1 MPTSVLVNIICIV
14 VITANVLFVL
24 SRWSPKQLSPWLQI
38 GVFAPFLFAVGSL
51 GAEFYTFEPLGLVLS
66 LQILYTGLIWTVTSW
81 WLTTV
86 QMAMMQ
92 GLTWRVPNWLWRSLP
107 VALAAL
113 AWLTSLTNPWHGQF
127 ITPNP
132 GARSDYGVLWYAN
145 GSVLWTLVLCTVLL
159 AVYRH
164 REARYASDRAQMRLC
179 ALSAALPTVLNATY
193 TLAPTP
199 VQFDPTVVGLAI
211 STSMLVFSV
220 YRGQLHPASTVRLEE
235 WIGYDPLPGVLMD
248 RNGRILFA
256 NKAVNTF
263 FGSTPDRTSMTTW
276 LTDQLLT
283 DGITPDSAAIEA
295 EPPRLWQLRRDPERW
310 VRLESRPIRLR
321 GSELG
326 TALFVHEETQR
337 VRMDAALQSVRQVES
352 LGLIAGGVAHDF
364 NNLLVSITGNAE
376 LAELFADSDPA
387 RVREYLARIRRAG
400 EQGADLARQLL
411 TYAGRGTIAL
421 VPVELN
427 PVLTRTIE
435 IRRASMRSNIEVQ
448 LDLAHNP
455 APVAYA
461 DAAHL
466 AQIALNL
473 LVNAEEA
480 LTAKGGLIR
489 ISSGH
494 KVLGENALKS
504 MLGAQACMPGDFVY
518 MVVQDDGPG
527 MSQETLAR
535 MFDPFFST
543 KAVGRGLGLATTLG
557 TVRSHH
563 GCLEVVTSPGHG
575 SRFTVYVPAD
585 TVSRI
590 EVTARPVVSTR
601 KSTGLTALLL
611 DDNDSVRQVHLQML
625 ELLGFRVVEQIDS
638 LNAVSGKAETG
649 SVDLAMIDLTMPGLP
664 GMDLVKQLLA
674 KNQRLPIILVSGY
687 ALQVDESLPQNV
699 GYLQKPF
706 TINDLAEVSERVMA
720 AGKQVAGGEVVS
732 LRDRLP
738 FG

>member
-1 MPTSVLVNIICIV
+1 MSTSVLVNIICIA
-14 VITANVLFVL
+14 VITANVVFVL
-24 SRWSPKQLSPWLQI
+24 SRWSPNQLSPWLQI

-51 GAEFYTFEPLGLVLS
+51 GAEFYTHDALANVLS
-66 LQILYTGLIWTVTSW
+66 LQLLYSGLIWTVTSW

-92 GLTWRVPNWLWRSLP
+92 GMIWRIPGWLWRNLP
-107 VALAAL
+107 LTLAAL
-113 AWLTSLTNPWHGQF
+113 AWASSLTNPWHGLF
-127 ITPNP
+127 ITPIP
-132 GARSDYGVLWYAN
+132 GSRSEYGVLWYAN
-145 GSVLWTLVLCTVLL
+145 GSILWTMILCTVLL

-164 REARYASDRAQMRLC
+164 REAPYVSDRAQMRLC
-179 ALSAALPTVLNATY
+179 AFSAALPTVLNATY

-199 VQFDPTVVGLAI
+199 VQFDPTTVGLAI

-256 NKAVNTF
+256 NKAVDNL
-263 FGSTPDRTSMTTW
+263 FGSTPDRTAMTTW
-276 LTDQLLT
+276 LADQLMA
-283 DGITPDSAAIEA
+283 DGTTSTPAAIEA
-295 EPPRLWQLRRDPERW
+295 EPTRLWQLRRDPERW
-310 VRLESRPIRLR
+310 VQLERRPIRLR

-326 TALFVHEETQR
+326 SALFVHEETQR

-376 LAELFADSDPA
+376 LAELFADSDPI

-411 TYAGRGTIAL
+411 TYAGRGSVAL
-421 VPVELN
+421 VPVQLN
-427 PVLTRTIE
+427 TVLTRTIE
-435 IRRASMRSNIEVQ
+435 IRRASMPSNIAVQ
-448 LDLAHNP
+448 LDLTQNP

-461 DAAHL
+461 DSAHL

-473 LVNAEEA
+473 VVNAEEA
-480 LTAKGGLIR
+480 LAARGGLIR
-489 ISSGH
+489 VASGH
-494 KVLGENALKS
+494 KVLSESALKG
-504 MLGAQACMPGDFVY
+504 MLGAQACTPGEFVY

-575 SRFTVYVPAD
+575 SRFTVYFPAD

-590 EVTARPVVSTR
+590 EVATRSRFSTR
-601 KSTGLTALLL
+601 KPTGLTALLV

-625 ELLGFRVVEQIDS
+625 ELLGFRVVEQLDS
-638 LNAVSGKAETG
+638 PTAITEKTG

-664 GMDLVKQLLA
+664 GIDLARQLLA
-674 KNQRLPIILVSGY
+674 INQYLPIILVSGY
-687 ALQVDESLPQNV
+687 SMQVDETLPSNV

-706 TINDLAEVSERVMA
+706 TINDLSEVSERVMA
-720 AGKQVAGGEVVS
+720 AGKQIAGGAVVS
-732 LRDRLP
+732 SKDRLP

>member
-1 MPTSVLVNIICIV
+1 MSTSVLVNIICIA
-14 VITANVLFVL
+14 VITANVVFVL

-38 GVFAPFLFAVGSL
+38 GVFAPFLFAVGSV
-51 GAEFYTFEPLGLVLS
+51 GAEFYTQDPQGHALS

-86 QMAMMQ
+86 QMSMMQ
-92 GLTWRVPNWLWRSLP
+92 GMAWRIPNWLWRNLP
-107 VALAAL
+107 LTLAAL
-113 AWLTSLTNPWHGQF
+113 AWLSSLTNPWHGQF
-127 ITPNP
+127 VTPVQ
-132 GARSDYGVLWYAN
+132 GSRSEYGVLWYAN
-145 GSVLWTLVLCTVLL
+145 GSVLWALVLCTVLL

-164 REARYASDRAQMRLC
+164 REALYASDRAQMRLC

-199 VQFDPTVVGLAI
+199 VQIDPTAVGLAI

-256 NKAVNTF
+256 NKAVDTL
-263 FGSTPDRTSMTTW
+263 FGSTPNRTAMTTW
-276 LTDQLLT
+276 LADQLLV
-283 DGITPDSAAIEA
+283 DGATPTPAAIEA

-310 VRLESRPIRLR
+310 VQLERRPISLR
-321 GSELG
+321 GAELG

-376 LAELFADSDPA
+376 LAELFADSDPI

-411 TYAGRGTIAL
+411 TYAGRGSIAL
-421 VPVELN
+421 VPVDLN
-427 PVLTRTIE
+427 AVLTRTIE
-435 IRRASMRSNIEVQ
+435 IRRASMPSNIAVQ
-448 LDLAHNP
+448 LDLTQNP
-455 APVAYA
+455 VPVAYA

-473 LVNAEEA
+473 VVNAEEA
-480 LTAKGGLIR
+480 LTTRGGVIR
-489 ISSGH
+489 VASGH
-494 KVLGENALKS
+494 KVLSENELKS
-504 MLGAQACMPGDFVY
+504 MLGAQACTPGEFVY

-563 GCLEVVTSPGHG
+563 GCLEVVTSPGQG

-590 EVTARPVVSTR
+590 EVATRSVVSTR
-601 KSTGLTALLL
+601 KPTGLTALLV

-625 ELLGFRVVEQIDS
+625 ELLGFRVVEQLDS
-638 LNAVSGKAETG
+638 LTAISEKTG

-664 GMDLVKQLLA
+664 GIDLVKQLLA
-674 KNQRLPIILVSGY
+674 INQHLPIILVSGY
-687 ALQVDESLPQNV
+687 SMQVDETLPPNV

-706 TINDLAEVSERVMA
+706 SINDLSEVSERVIA
-720 AGKQVAGGEVVS
+720 AGKHVAGGALVS
-732 LRDRLP
+732 SRDRLP

>member
-1 MPTSVLVNIICIV
+1 VSTSVLVNIICIA
-14 VITANVLFVL
+14 VITANVVFVL

-38 GVFAPFLFAVGSL
+38 GVSAPFLFAVGSL
-51 GAEFYTFEPLGLVLS
+51 GTEFYVQAPTGHALS
-66 LQILYTGLIWTVTSW
+66 LQILYSGLIWTVVSW
-81 WLTTV
+81 WLITV
-86 QMAMMQ
+86 QMATMQ
-92 GLTWRVPNWLWRSLP
+92 GMTWRVPNWLWRNLP
-107 VALAAL
+107 LALAAL
-113 AWLTSLTNPWHGQF
+113 TWSSSLTNSWHGQF
-127 ITPNP
+127 ITPIP
-132 GARSDYGVLWYAN
+132 GSRSEYGVLWYAN
-145 GSVLWTLVLCTVLL
+145 GSLLWALILCTVLL

-164 REARYASDRAQMRLC
+164 RQAIHAIDRAQMRLC

-235 WIGYDPLPGVLMD
+235 WIGNDPVPGILMD

-256 NKAVNTF
+256 NKAVHTL
-263 FGSTPDRTSMTTW
+263 FGSTPERTAMTNW
-276 LTDQLLT
+276 LADQLVA
-283 DGITPDSAAIEA
+283 DGTTPTGAAIEA
-295 EPPRLWQLRRDPERW
+295 EPTQLWQLRRDPERW
-310 VRLESRPIRLR
+310 VQLERRPIRLR

-326 TALFVHEETQR
+326 TALFIHEETRR

-376 LAELFADSDPA
+376 LAELFADTDPA

-411 TYAGRGTIAL
+411 TYAGRGSVAL
-421 VPVELN
+421 GPVDLN
-427 PVLTRTIE
+427 AVLTRTIE
-435 IRRASMRSNIEVQ
+435 IRRASMPSNIAVH
-448 LDLAHNP
+448 LDLTQNP

-461 DAAHL
+461 DVAHL

-473 LVNAEEA
+473 VVNAEEA
-480 LTAKGGLIR
+480 LTATGGVIR
-489 ISSGH
+489 IASGH
-494 KVLGENALKS
+494 QELSESALKG
-504 MLGAQACMPGDFVY
+504 MLGAQACTPGEFVY

-557 TVRSHH
+557 TIRSHH
-563 GCLEVVTSPGHG
+563 GCLEVVTSPGRG

-590 EVTARPVVSTR
+590 EVATRPVVSTR
-601 KSTGLTALLL
+601 KPTGLTALLV

-625 ELLGFRVVEQIDS
+625 ELLGFRVVEPLDS
-638 LNAVSGKAETG
+638 LNAISEKTG

-674 KNQRLPIILVSGY
+674 KNQRLPIIVVSGY
-687 ALQVDESLPQNV
+687 SLPVDESMPPNV

-706 TINDLAEVSERVMA
+706 TINDLSEVSERVMA
-720 AGKQVAGGEVVS
+720 AGKHLAGGAVVS
-732 LRDRLP
+732 SRDRLP

>member
-1 MPTSVLVNIICIV
+1 MSTSVLVNIVCIA
-14 VITANVLFVL
+14 VITANVVFVL
-24 SRWSPKQLSPWLQI
+24 SRWSPRQLSPWLQI
-38 GVFAPFLFAVGSL
+38 SVFAPFLFAVGSL
-51 GAEFYTFEPLGLVLS
+51 GTELYAHEPLGHTLS

-86 QMAMMQ
+86 QMARMQ
-92 GLTWRVPNWLWRSLP
+92 GMIWRVPNWLWRNLP
-107 VALAAL
+107 LALAAL
-113 AWLTSLTNPWHGQF
+113 AWLGSLTNSWHGLF
-127 ITPNP
+127 ITPIP
-132 GARSDYGVLWYAN
+132 GARSEYGVLWYAN
-145 GSVLWTLVLCTVLL
+145 GSVLWTLITCTVLL

-164 REARYASDRAQMRLC
+164 REALYASDRAQMRLC

-256 NKAVNTF
+256 NKAVNSL

-276 LTDQLLT
+276 LADQLLV
-283 DGITPDSAAIEA
+283 DGETPDPAALEA

-310 VRLESRPIRLR
+310 VQLERRPIELG
-321 GSELG
+321 GSALG
-326 TALFVHEETQR
+326 TALFIHEETQR
-337 VRMDAALQSVRQVES
+337 VRMDAALQSIRQVES

-376 LAELFADSDPA
+376 LAELFADSDPT

-411 TYAGRGTIAL
+411 TYAGRGSIAL
-421 VPVELN
+421 VPVDLN
-427 PVLTRTIE
+427 AVLTRTIE
-435 IRRASMRSNIEVQ
+435 IRRASMPSNIAVQ
-448 LDLAHNP
+448 LDLAQNP
-455 APVAYA
+455 APVAWA
-461 DAAHL
+461 DVAHL

-473 LVNAEEA
+473 VVNAEEA
-480 LTAKGGLIR
+480 LTPKGGVIR
-489 ISSGH
+489 IASGH
-494 KVLGENALKS
+494 KVLGENAIKG
-504 MLGAQACMPGDFVY
+504 MLGAQDCVAGEFVY

-590 EVTARPVVSTR
+590 ERVAQPVVSTR
-601 KSTGLTALLL
+601 HATGLTALLV
-611 DDNDSVRQVHLQML
+611 DDNDSVRQVHRQML
-625 ELLGFRVVEQIDS
+625 ELLGYRVVEHLDS
-638 LNAVSGKAETG
+638 LNAVSGKAG

-664 GMDLVKQLLA
+664 GKDLVKQLLA
-674 KNQRLPIILVSGY
+674 KNPYLPIILVSGY
-687 ALQVDESLPQNV
+687 AIQVDEALLPNV

-706 TINDLAEVSERVMA
+706 SINGLAEVSERVMA
-720 AGKQVAGGEVVS
+720 AGKAIAGGAALNS
-732 LRDRLP
+732 RDRMP
-738 FG
+738 FE

>member
-1 MPTSVLVNIICIV
+1 MPASVLVNIICIA
-14 VITANVLFVL
+14 VITANVVFVL
-24 SRWSPKQLSPWLQI
+24 SRWPPKQLSPWLQI
-38 GVFAPFLFAVGSL
+38 GVFAPFLFSVGSL
-51 GAEFYTFEPLGLVLS
+51 GAEFYTQGPLGHALS
-66 LQILYTGLIWTVTSW
+66 LQLLYTGLIWTVTSW

-92 GLTWRVPNWLWRSLP
+92 GMIWRIPNWLWRNLP
-107 VALAAL
+107 LTLTAL
-113 AWLTSLTNPWHGQF
+113 AWSSSLTNPWHGQF
-127 ITPNP
+127 ITPDP
-132 GARSDYGVLWYAN
+132 GSRSEYGVLWYAN

-159 AVYRH
+159 AIYRH
-164 REARYASDRAQMRLC
+164 REALYAGDRAQMRLC

-193 TLAPTP
+193 TLAPTS
-199 VQFDPTVVGLAI
+199 VQFDPTTVGLAI

-220 YRGQLHPASTVRLEE
+220 YRVQLHPASTVRLEE

-256 NKAVNTF
+256 NKAVDTL
-263 FGSTPDRTSMTTW
+263 FGTTPNQTAMTTW
-276 LTDQLLT
+276 LADQLLV
-283 DGITPDSAAIEA
+283 DGATPTPAAIEA

-310 VRLESRPIRLR
+310 VQLERRPIRLR
-321 GSELG
+321 GSEIG

-376 LAELFADSDPA
+376 LAELFADSDPT

-400 EQGADLARQLL
+400 EQGADLTRQLL
-411 TYAGRGTIAL
+411 TYAGRGSIAL
-421 VPVELN
+421 VPVDLN
-427 PVLTRTIE
+427 AILTRTIE
-435 IRRASMRSNIEVQ
+435 IRRVSMPSNIAVQ
-448 LDLAHNP
+448 LDLTQNP
-455 APVAYA
+455 VPVAHA
-461 DAAHL
+461 DAARL

-473 LVNAEEA
+473 VVNAEEA
-480 LTAKGGLIR
+480 LTTRGGVIR
-489 ISSGH
+489 VASGH
-494 KVLGENALKS
+494 KVLSENELKS
-504 MLGAQACMPGDFVY
+504 MLGAQACTPGKFVY

-527 MSQETLAR
+527 MSQETLVR

-563 GCLEVVTSPGHG
+563 GCLEVVSSPDQG

-590 EVTARPVVSTR
+590 EVATRSVVSTR
-601 KSTGLTALLL
+601 KPTGLTALLV
-611 DDNDSVRQVHLQML
+611 DDNASVRQVHLQML
-625 ELLGFRVVEQIDS
+625 ELLGFRVVEQLGP
-638 LNAVSGKAETG
+638 LNAISDKTG

-664 GMDLVKQLLA
+664 GIELVKQVLA
-674 KNQRLPIILVSGY
+674 INQHLPIILVSGY
-687 ALQVDESLPQNV
+687 SIQVDETLPPNV

-706 TINDLAEVSERVMA
+706 TITDLCEVSEQVMT
-720 AGKQVAGGEVVS
+720 AGKRLAGGAVVS
-732 LRDRLP
+732 SRDRLP